1 MQGVQEQ
8 LEQAL
13 RDRAGVVALRTHPEL
28 AWALR
33 SAKRRGEVVAV
44 WPGIYA
50 AQGDATDFRVR
61 VLALI
66 TADPDAILIGP
77 SAEVALGWRVA
88 EANEVITAT
97 SHRLQTQQRG
107 YRLVR
112 RRIAPDDVATWSD
125 GDVPAADRVAV
136 RITAPAVTAVDLARE
151 RGSDAVDNALRQGV
165 TLTDLNSVL
174 DRYRLPGNA
183 ELRRILRDSRDEP
196 WSAAERVA
204 QRALRDHGVE
214 GWLANRAV
222 ARTATRFAYPD
233 VAFDDLLLAIEIDG
247 YEHHGGLAAFLSD
260 RERDLDLTLLG
271 WQVVRVAAG
280 WVLQHAD
287 EFAAAVQAIV
297 AIRATLLRAARA

>member
-33 SAKRRGEVVAV
+33 SAKQRGEVVAV

-50 AQGDATDFRVR
+50 ATVDATDFRVR

-297 AIRATLLRAARA
+297 AIRATLLRAAPA